1 VPAYFPLRRGCDVR
15 LYQDAH
21 VAPGEVDGVG
31 VGVSVPGFRAG
42 RCWEDLCM
50 AVLCAQSLVYVAGWS
65 VHTRVRLL
73 REAMSPEMAAKAAEV
88 EELGGESVENMSL
101 GKLLKYK
108 SQEGVRVLL
117 LVWDDRTSHDTFFV
131 KTVRLCSNSNSNSN
145 HEQISI

>member
-31 VGVSVPGFRAG
+31 VGPGFRPG

-50 AVLCAQSLVYVAGWS
+50 AVLCAQRLVYVAGWS

-73 REAMSPEMAAKAAEV
+73 RDAMSPEMAAKVAEL
-88 EELGGESVENMSL
+88 EELGGEPVENMSL
-101 GKLLKYK
+101 GELLKYK

-131 KTVRLCSNSNSNSN
+131 KTVRLCSN
-145 HEQISI
+145 QIQIQNLKP